1 MARNPGHIAV
11 TIIVGLFLGGLLAA
25 LSVAA
30 APPAWRGPWIPVV
43 AGLAGLG
50 LAALLRRPVRRR
62 GRFPSD
68 VTDDR

>member
-1 MARNPGHIAV
+1 MARNPGYILI
-11 TIIVGLFLGGLLAA
+11 TIIIGLVMGGLLAA

-50 LAALLRRPVRRR
+50 LAAWFRRPPRH
-62 GRFPSD
+62 GRPTASLPG
-68 VTDDR
+68 DR

>member
-11 TIIVGLFLGGLLAA
+11 TIIVGLVMGGLFAA

-50 LAALLRRPVRRR
+50 LAALLRHPHHRR
-62 GRFPSD
+62 GRIQSD
-68 VTDDR
+68 V